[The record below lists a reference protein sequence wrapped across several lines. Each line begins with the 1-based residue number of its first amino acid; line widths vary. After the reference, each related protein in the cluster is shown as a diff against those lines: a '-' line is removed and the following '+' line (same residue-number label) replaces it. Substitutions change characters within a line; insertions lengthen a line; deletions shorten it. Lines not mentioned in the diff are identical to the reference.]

1 MESSLGC
8 SRGQR
13 VFGPAHRLGQWQRV
27 EVSEGGTPAD
37 VTAVQRPPFTPRMCC
52 YEMMTT
58 AACHP
63 RVEGGLLVVLEWPAM
78 RDHGAEKRPPSQ
90 GEEFGM
96 CNWDRVH
103 VPPEVIRPRIGRHED
118 CRERQPCQCR
128 HGYGPYASAH
138 RVCHGS
144 REAPSAR
151 PAPLA
156 SVLLFL
162 DTGCQGGLKRN
173 KQRTCTPSARPLSA
187 RGLGRLRGSD
197 HPQRL
202 WRQRCRLAAH
212 SFRGSGSRPSGN
224 RVKRRRLAQRRA
236 FEEAESSGVLA
247 QRWGGLL

>member
-1 MESSLGC
+1 MASNARSRRREASSVATGTVWYV
-8 SRGQR
+8 Q
-13 VFGPAHRLGQWQRV
+13 LGQV
-27 EVSEGGTPAD
+27 
-37 VTAVQRPPFTPRMCC
+37 C
-52 YEMMTT
+52 
-58 AACHP
+58 
-63 RVEGGLLVVLEWPAM
+63 
-78 RDHGAEKRPPSQ
+78 
-90 GEEFGM
+90 
-96 CNWDRVH
+96 

-118 CRERQPCQCR
+118 SREREPCQCR
-128 HGYGPYASAH
+128 HGYGPYANAH

-187 RGLGRLRGSD
+187 RGLGRLGGSD

-236 FEEAESSGVLA
+236 SEEAEFSGVLA
-247 QRWGGLL
+247 QRGGRLP

>member
-1 MESSLGC
+1 MAVPGVRGSSDLPTALASGRGLRSQREERLLTSPLLKGRPSLLLRYHRVRSSHSHRVMASNAR
-8 SRGQR
+8 SRR
-13 VFGPAHRLGQWQRV
+13 REASS
-27 EVSEGGTPAD
+27 VS
-37 VTAVQRPPFTPRMCC
+37 R
-52 YEMMTT
+52 
-58 AACHP
+58 
-63 RVEGGLLVVLEWPAM
+63 
-78 RDHGAEKRPPSQ
+78 PSQ
-90 GEEFGM
+90 GEQFGT
-96 CNWDRVH
+96 CNWDRAH

-236 FEEAESSGVLA
+236 SEEAEFSGVLA

>member
-13 VFGPAHRLGQWQRV
+13 VVGPAHRLGQWQRV

-63 RVEGGLLVVLEWPAM
+63 RVEGGLLLVLEWPAM
-78 RDHGAEKRPPSQ
+78 RDHGAEKRRPSQ

-96 CNWDRVH
+96 CNWDRAH
-103 VPPEVIRPRIGRHED
+103 VPPEVIRPKIGRHED

-162 DTGCQGGLKRN
+162 DTGCQGGLKRIS
-173 KQRTCTPSARPLSA
+173 RERVRPL
-187 RGLGRLRGSD
+187 LRGRSA
-197 HPQRL
+197 HVA
-202 WRQRCRLAAH
+202 LAV
-212 SFRGSGSRPSGN
+212 SEGQTTLRGC
-224 RVKRRRLAQRRA
+224 
-236 FEEAESSGVLA
+236 
-247 QRWGGLL
+247 GGRGAAWPLTASEGQGLDPLETG

>member
-1 MESSLGC
+1 MCVADDRQQELC
-8 SRGQR
+8 SRLELVDGLWWL
-13 VFGPAHRLGQWQRV
+13 GAHLEHQ
-27 EVSEGGTPAD
+27 A
-37 VTAVQRPPFTPRMCC
+37 
-52 YEMMTT
+52 
-58 AACHP
+58 
-63 RVEGGLLVVLEWPAM
+63 RVEGGILVVLEWPAM
-78 RDHGAEKRPPSQ
+78 RDHGAEKRRPSQ

-96 CNWDRVH
+96 CNWDRAH

-128 HGYGPYASAH
+128 HGCGPYASAH

-162 DTGCQGGLKRN
+162 DTGCQGGLKKN

-224 RVKRRRLAQRRA
+224 RVKRRRLAQRLA
-236 FEEAESSGVLA
+236 SEEAEFSGVLD
-247 QRWGGLL
+247 QRSPYAHCPRTFLSIFFSPSVHVAPH

>member
-1 MESSLGC
+1 M
-8 SRGQR
+8 
-13 VFGPAHRLGQWQRV
+13 VGPAHRLGQWQRV

-78 RDHGAEKRPPSQ
+78 RDHGAEKRRPSQ

-96 CNWDRVH
+96 CNWDRAH

-118 CRERQPCQCR
+118 SRERQPCQCR
-128 HGYGPYASAH
+128 HGCGPYASAH

-162 DTGCQGGLKRN
+162 DTGCQGGLKIISRE
-173 KQRTCTPSARPLSA
+173 RVRPLRGRSA
-187 RGLGRLRGSD
+187 HVALAVSEGQTTLRGCGG
-197 HPQRL
+197 RG
-202 WRQRCRLAAH
+202 AAWPLTA
-212 SFRGSGSRPSGN
+212 SEG
-224 RVKRRRLAQRRA
+224 Q
-236 FEEAESSGVLA
+236 
-247 QRWGGLL
+247 GLDPLETG

>member
-1 MESSLGC
+1 MPV
-8 SRGQR
+8 QT
-13 VFGPAHRLGQWQRV
+13 RLR
-27 EVSEGGTPAD
+27 
-37 VTAVQRPPFTPRMCC
+37 AV
-52 YEMMTT
+52 
-58 AACHP
+58 
-63 RVEGGLLVVLEWPAM
+63 
-78 RDHGAEKRPPSQ
+78 
-90 GEEFGM
+90 
-96 CNWDRVH
+96 
-103 VPPEVIRPRIGRHED
+103 
-118 CRERQPCQCR
+118 
-128 HGYGPYASAH
+128 ASAH

-236 FEEAESSGVLA
+236 SEEAEFSGVLA
-247 QRWGGLL
+247 GGGSVLTPQSRQGLSKKFIPHTHAGWLVASAPAPTRFFKAA

>member
-78 RDHGAEKRPPSQ
+78 RDHGAEKRRPSQ

-96 CNWDRVH
+96 CNWDRAH

-144 REAPSAR
+144 REAASAR

-162 DTGCQGGLKRN
+162 DTGCQGGLKRIS
-173 KQRTCTPSARPLSA
+173 RERVRPLRGRSA
-187 RGLGRLRGSD
+187 HVALAVSEGQTTLRGCGG
-197 HPQRL
+197 RG
-202 WRQRCRLAAH
+202 AAWPLTA
-212 SFRGSGSRPSGN
+212 SEG
-224 RVKRRRLAQRRA
+224 Q
-236 FEEAESSGVLA
+236 
-247 QRWGGLL
+247 GLDPLETG

>member
-1 MESSLGC
+1 MAVPGVRGSSDLPTALASGRGLRSQREERLLTSPLLKGRPSLLLRYHRVRSSHSHRVMASNAR
-8 SRGQR
+8 SRR
-13 VFGPAHRLGQWQRV
+13 REASS
-27 EVSEGGTPAD
+27 VS
-37 VTAVQRPPFTPRMCC
+37 R
-52 YEMMTT
+52 
-58 AACHP
+58 
-63 RVEGGLLVVLEWPAM
+63 
-78 RDHGAEKRPPSQ
+78 PSQ
-90 GEEFGM
+90 GEQFGT
-96 CNWDRVH
+96 CNWDRAH

-236 FEEAESSGVLA
+236 SEEAEFSGVLA
-247 QRWGGLL
+247 QRGGVC

>member
-78 RDHGAEKRPPSQ
+78 RDHGAEKRRPSQ

-96 CNWDRVH
+96 CNWDRAH
-103 VPPEVIRPRIGRHED
+103 VPPEVIRPKIGRHED

-156 SVLLFL
+156 SVLLFW
-162 DTGCQGGLKRN
+162 TPVVRAGLK
-173 KQRTCTPSARPLSA
+173 
-187 RGLGRLRGSD
+187 
-197 HPQRL
+197 
-202 WRQRCRLAAH
+202 
-212 SFRGSGSRPSGN
+212 
-224 RVKRRRLAQRRA
+224 
-236 FEEAESSGVLA
+236 
-247 QRWGGLL
+247 

>member
-27 EVSEGGTPAD
+27 EVSEGGTPAN
-37 VTAVQRPPFTPRMCC
+37 VTAAQRLPFTPFALSQGEIISFTQSHGLQCAI
-52 YEMMTT
+52 T
-58 AACHP
+58 AP
-63 RVEGGLLVVLEWPAM
+63 RSVS
-78 RDHGAEKRPPSQ
+78 RPSQ
-90 GEEFGM
+90 GEQFGT
-96 CNWDRVH
+96 CNWDRAH

-128 HGYGPYASAH
+128 HGYGPYANAH

-162 DTGCQGGLKRN
+162 DTGCQGGLKIISRE
-173 KQRTCTPSARPLSA
+173 RVRPLRGRSA
-187 RGLGRLRGSD
+187 HVALAVSEGQTTLRGCGGRGAAWPLTASEGQGLGPLETG
-197 HPQRL
+197 
-202 WRQRCRLAAH
+202 
-212 SFRGSGSRPSGN
+212 
-224 RVKRRRLAQRRA
+224 
-236 FEEAESSGVLA
+236 
-247 QRWGGLL
+247 

>member
-1 MESSLGC
+1 M
-8 SRGQR
+8 
-13 VFGPAHRLGQWQRV
+13 P
-27 EVSEGGTPAD
+27 
-37 VTAVQRPPFTPRMCC
+37 
-52 YEMMTT
+52 T

-78 RDHGAEKRPPSQ
+78 RDHGAEKRRPSQ

-96 CNWDRVH
+96 CNWDRAH

-162 DTGCQGGLKRN
+162 DTGCQGGLKIISRE
-173 KQRTCTPSARPLSA
+173 RVRPLRGRSA
-187 RGLGRLRGSD
+187 HVALAVSEGQTTLRGCGG
-197 HPQRL
+197 RG
-202 WRQRCRLAAH
+202 AAWPLTA
-212 SFRGSGSRPSGN
+212 SEG
-224 RVKRRRLAQRRA
+224 Q
-236 FEEAESSGVLA
+236 
-247 QRWGGLL
+247 GLDPLETG

>member
-1 MESSLGC
+1 M
-8 SRGQR
+8 R

-27 EVSEGGTPAD
+27 EISEGGTPAD

-63 RVEGGLLVVLEWPAM
+63 RVEGCVLVVLEWPAM

-128 HGYGPYASAH
+128 HGCGPYASAH

-144 REAPSAR
+144 REAPSEAGASGER
-151 PAPLA
+151 API
-156 SVLLFL
+156 F
-162 DTGCQGGLKRN
+162 GHR
-173 KQRTCTPSARPLSA
+173 LSA
-187 RGLGRLRGSD
+187 DRSAQPWAGGRAVDAGR
-197 HPQRL
+197 
-202 WRQRCRLAAH
+202 
-212 SFRGSGSRPSGN
+212 SR
-224 RVKRRRLAQRRA
+224 
-236 FEEAESSGVLA
+236 
-247 QRWGGLL
+247 

>member
-1 MESSLGC
+1 M
-8 SRGQR
+8 
-13 VFGPAHRLGQWQRV
+13 P
-27 EVSEGGTPAD
+27 
-37 VTAVQRPPFTPRMCC
+37 
-52 YEMMTT
+52 T

-78 RDHGAEKRPPSQ
+78 RDHGAGKRRPSQ
-90 GEEFGM
+90 EEEFGM
-96 CNWDRVH
+96 CNWDRAH

-128 HGYGPYASAH
+128 HGCGPYASAH

-187 RGLGRLRGSD
+187 RGLGRLGGSD

-224 RVKRRRLAQRRA
+224 RVKRRRLVAQRPA
-236 FEEAESSGVLA
+236 SEQAEF
-247 QRWGGLL
+247 

>member
-1 MESSLGC
+1 MAVPGVRGSSDLPTALASGRGLRSQREERLLTSPLLKGRPSLLLRYHRVRSSHSHRVMASNAR
-8 SRGQR
+8 SRR
-13 VFGPAHRLGQWQRV
+13 REASS
-27 EVSEGGTPAD
+27 VS
-37 VTAVQRPPFTPRMCC
+37 R
-52 YEMMTT
+52 
-58 AACHP
+58 
-63 RVEGGLLVVLEWPAM
+63 
-78 RDHGAEKRPPSQ
+78 PSQ
-90 GEEFGM
+90 GEQFGT
-96 CNWDRVH
+96 CNWDRAH

-128 HGYGPYASAH
+128 HGYGPYANAH

-236 FEEAESSGVLA
+236 FEEAEFSGVLA
-247 QRWGGLL
+247 QRWGGLP